1 MEDSPPEVTAEGE
14 PMVVALQET
23 LTGQSRL
30 AYRLAAGLLLINS
43 AVALLFALPQGAVTP
58 SVAPVI
64 IDSALAIGLLEFHRG
79 ARTLVLLRAGLGV
92 AWAVA
97 TAAIL
102 LLQSNPTSTELV
114 WTVGLQLAYAVPVI
128 LLLTGRS
135 NKWRFGAA
143 VAIFAVALVA
153 GQVWEPIVNV
163 IQGETADDFQIISTV
178 LVAVAIGLL
187 LVAVVLKQRAQDSRA
202 KSWII
207 GLLGIASVAALALSS
222 RFLLSS
228 NQVAGT
234 WLLTLVWA
242 AVAAYV
248 LVHNDRWRR
257 ALVTTAIILLV
268 GFSLLFVILSGLAG

>member
-202 KSWII
+202 KSWAMVA
-207 GLLGIASVAALALSS
+207 LGIASVAALALSS